1 MTHEMTQCNTTQNG
15 NEQRN
20 VSDEQHDG
28 RVGFLVFCL
37 LRGVAMG
44 NNVDIDSAILRAC
57 LFHKLLDDGL
67 SCLQV
72 RKKRGPVYTEK
83 GLATYGTHFS
93 TTIVLIHSTSSKKG
107 ALLSW

>member
-1 MTHEMTQCNTTQNG
+1 M
-15 NEQRN
+15 
-20 VSDEQHDG
+20 SDEQHDG

-44 NNVDIDSAILRAC
+44 NNVDIDSAVLRAC

-72 RKKRGPVYTEK
+72 RKKG
-83 GLATYGTHFS
+83 ATYKRKRDWLRMVHT
-93 TTIVLIHSTSSKKG
+93 L
-107 ALLSW
+107 ALQLY